1 MTTIETPIM
10 NTLFTR
16 LQHMGYTD
24 ITLNVWHEVR
34 LYVNIKGLPPFAY
47 KLDDRGKVT
56 AKETLERTVFSNIC
70 KLTPYVKQ
78 HRAEILREFD
88 GAGYVRRK
96 AMVG

>member
-10 NTLFTR
+10 DTLFAR
-16 LQHMGYTD
+16 LRKMGYTD
-24 ITLNVWHEVR
+24 ITLNVWHDVR
-34 LYVNIKGLPPFAY
+34 LYVNIKGMPPFAY

-56 AKETLERTVFSNIC
+56 AKEKLERTFFSNIC

-78 HRAEILREFD
+78 HLSEILQEFD

-96 AMVG
+96 DML